1 MLIKKN
7 KYILLLAALIVSSVF
22 GLESVQAE
30 DKGRVFEMRTY
41 FANEGKL
48 KELNARFRDYT
59 VELFK
64 KHGMTNIGYW
74 VPTDNKDNKLVYI
87 LAYSS
92 KEAREK
98 SWKGFLNDPDWKA
111 AYKASIKDGRLVK
124 KIENVFLKGTDF
136 STIK

>member
-48 KELNARFRDYT
+48 KELN
-59 VELFK
+59 
-64 KHGMTNIGYW
+64 
-74 VPTDNKDNKLVYI
+74 
-87 LAYSS
+87 
-92 KEAREK
+92 
-98 SWKGFLNDPDWKA
+98 
-111 AYKASIKDGRLVK
+111 
-124 KIENVFLKGTDF
+124 
-136 STIK
+136 